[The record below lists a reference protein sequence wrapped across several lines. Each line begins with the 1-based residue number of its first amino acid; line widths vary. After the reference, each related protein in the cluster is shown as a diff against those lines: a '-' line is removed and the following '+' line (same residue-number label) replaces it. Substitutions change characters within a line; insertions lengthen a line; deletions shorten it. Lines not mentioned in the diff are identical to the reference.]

1 MFIEGILGVTAK
13 IKIRDLIEFLG
24 FDLDVELGIWI
35 NVEVFHNLSVRQII
49 SYMI

>member
-35 NVEVFHNLSVRQII
+35 NVEVFHNLSV
-49 SYMI
+49 